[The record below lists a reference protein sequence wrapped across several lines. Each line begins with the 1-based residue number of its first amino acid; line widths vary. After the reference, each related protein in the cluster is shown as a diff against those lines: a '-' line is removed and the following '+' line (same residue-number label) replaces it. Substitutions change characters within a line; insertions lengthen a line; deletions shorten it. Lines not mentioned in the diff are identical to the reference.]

1 MINDALFDF
10 LADLKKNNNREWFH
24 ANKTSY
30 DAVKKDMISLLDLI
44 IPELEKLDPEI
55 KNLEPRKC
63 LFRIN
68 RDIRFSK
75 DKSPYKT
82 NFGGF
87 MVKGGKASGN
97 AGYYIHLEP
106 GNSFIAGGIHMPQAP
121 NLKKIRQEI
130 YYNVDEFKSILET
143 ALSSGKFREFLGDK
157 LKRPPKGFDADFPDI
172 DLLKYKSYGLVHM
185 IPDKICHS
193 EGFDTYL
200 MQIFAQISP
209 MVRFINRGLAM

>member
-1 MINDALFDF
+1 MIDKALFDY
-10 LADLKKNNNREWFH
+10 LEDLKKNNHRDWFH
-24 ANKTSY
+24 ANKPRY
-30 DAVKKDMISLLDLI
+30 EAVKKNVISLLEEVV
-44 IPELEKLDPEI
+44 PELEKLDSDI

-87 MVKGGKASGN
+87 MVKDGKSSGN
-97 AGYYIHLEP
+97 AGYYIHFEP
-106 GNSFIAGGIHMPQAP
+106 GNSLIAGGIHMPQAP
-121 NLKKIRQEI
+121 NLKKVRQEI

-157 LKRPPKGFDADFPDI
+157 LKRPPKGFPADFPDI

-185 IPDKICHS
+185 ISDEVCYS
-193 EGFDTYL
+193 EGFETYL
-200 MQIFAQISP
+200 MQIFAQINP